1 LAKWDLIFCVLKIK
15 QLLLLTLIIIKLNS
29 FLSNSWLI
37 SIILLSNLSYGQLYR
52 GDVIETNDNVTNTGK
67 FHAII
72 ISENQYQDERFTDLK
87 EPKSDGDKL
96 SSLLVSKYYFKT
108 EDITRLV
115 DPTRSNIIDAIENK
129 RKTLSL
135 EDNLIIFYAGH
146 GYWDNDL
153 KMGYWIPSD
162 AKKDSKS
169 NWVSNTDLT
178 LYLSAFETN
187 HILLIS
193 DACFSGGIFKTR
205 SVGDMDSG
213 TKRLYELKSR
223 KAMTSGNLKEV
234 PDESVFMKYLI
245 KELELNDTP
254 FLTSDQLFAKIRP
267 NVLNNSS
274 TEPLY
279 GAIHNT
285 GDEGGEFVFYNS
297 SSTVGIS
304 AETSELVSAF
314 TSDITRS
321 AVDIVKE
328 ENKFLESPKRVA
340 IIAFDNSS
348 GKVSEYGDLGGPLR
362 DMLTSDL
369 NLVQNLTMVDR
380 QSLEKLLA
388 EQNLNNSKNFDNA
401 TAARLGKLLGAEII
415 ITGTYFELFGSLRV
429 DAKFIDVET
438 GAISFSVGVDGARE
452 KFFDLKKSLANLII
466 EKLK

>member
-1 LAKWDLIFCVLKIK
+1 MCK
-15 QLLLLTLIIIKLNS
+15 LTSNC
-29 FLSNSWLI
+29 FLVITL
-37 SIILLSNLSYGQLYR
+37 LLSNLCLGQLYR
-52 GDVIETNDNVTNTGK
+52 GDELETNVNEAKNGK
-67 FHAII
+67 YHAII
-72 ISENQYQDERFTDLK
+72 ISENQYQDERFIDLK

-96 SSLLVSKYYFKT
+96 SNLLVSKYYFNR

-115 DPTRSNIIDAIENK
+115 DPSRSNIIDAIEDK
-129 RKTLSL
+129 RKELSL
-135 EDNLIIFYAGH
+135 DDNLVIFYAGH

-205 SVGDMDSG
+205 SVGDMDQG

-234 PDESVFMKYLI
+234 PDESVFMKYFI
-245 KELELNDTP
+245 KELELNEKT
-254 FLTSDQLFAKIRP
+254 FLTSDQLFARIRP

-279 GAIHNT
+279 GAIYNT

-297 SSTVGIS
+297 SNTVDVS
-304 AETSELVSAF
+304 AEASELVLAI
-314 TSDITRS
+314 TSDRTRN
-321 AVDIVKE
+321 ALNVVDV

-340 IIAFDNSS
+340 IIAFDNTS
-348 GKVSEYGDLGGPLR
+348 GKIR
-362 DMLTSDL
+362 
-369 NLVQNLTMVDR
+369 
-380 QSLEKLLA
+380 
-388 EQNLNNSKNFDNA
+388 
-401 TAARLGKLLGAEII
+401 
-415 ITGTYFELFGSLRV
+415 
-429 DAKFIDVET
+429 
-438 GAISFSVGVDGARE
+438 
-452 KFFDLKKSLANLII
+452 
-466 EKLK
+466 